1 MTFYY
6 WRIFPDK
13 AIVNGEI
20 YVLTVKSCRYTFFRF
35 GGTICMICVK
45 KSSVYGV
52 FWSPPFFSFKYT
64 VWCQIIYF
72 YRLRDVPENII
83 STEMTSFPLC
93 LTTDDIF
100 HFMFFQIRCSVIHFL
115 IFNSKCRIYHH
126 RLEYVQITRP
136 VLYINSSSLKF
147 ETKHTHSH
155 KFRYF
160 TPSSLYTAQKK
171 DTQPWNIS

>member
-100 HFMFFQIRCSVIHFL
+100 HFMFFPNPTFCNSF
-115 IFNSKCRIYHH
+115 FNFQLKMSNISS
-126 RLEYVQITRP
+126 P
-136 VLYINSSSLKF
+136 VRVCPNY
-147 ETKHTHSH
+147 
-155 KFRYF
+155 
-160 TPSSLYTAQKK
+160 PPCSLY
-171 DTQPWNIS
+171 

>member
-83 STEMTSFPLC
+83 STEMTSFPPLFNYWWY
-93 LTTDDIF
+93 ISF
-100 HFMFFQIRCSVIHFL
+100 YVFPNPMFCNSF
-115 IFNSKCRIYHH
+115 FNFSTENV
-126 RLEYVQITRP
+126 EYIITG
-136 VLYINSSSLKF
+136 
-147 ETKHTHSH
+147 
-155 KFRYF
+155 
-160 TPSSLYTAQKK
+160 
-171 DTQPWNIS
+171 

>member
-1 MTFYY
+1 M
-6 WRIFPDK
+6 
-13 AIVNGEI
+13 V
-20 YVLTVKSCRYTFFRF
+20 FFDL
-35 GGTICMICVK
+35 
-45 KSSVYGV
+45 
-52 FWSPPFFSFKYT
+52 PLFFSFKYT

-171 DTQPWNIS
+171 DTQP